1 MNDEKDTRCETTQS
15 WRSVNGKICQI
26 ISNRNRPNEYGIKHM
41 FGKKKGQLKKNKL
54 LTLQE
59 VEESI
64 ASRKL
69 Q

>member
-1 MNDEKDTRCETTQS
+1 MQCEVTQS
-15 WRSVNGKICQI
+15 WRHINGKICSI
-26 ISNRNRPNEYGIKHM
+26 ISERNRPNEYGIKHM

>member
-1 MNDEKDTRCETTQS
+1 MDQCETTQS
-15 WRSVNGKICQI
+15 WRVVKGKICTI
-26 ISNRNRPNEYGIKHM
+26 VSDRNRPNEYGIYHM

-54 LTLQE
+54 LTTQE

-64 ASRKL
+64 ALREL